1 MLFNSFRHQMKGK
14 YKIIIMITII
24 LTIMLGLFNL
34 FGPKEGQLDTYH
46 SNKLQNTDKTIYG
59 FTMDDID
66 GKPVS
71 LSDFKGKVVLIVNVA
86 SKCGLTSQYKELQAL
101 YEQYSSKGLVILA
114 FPANNFLGQEPG
126 TDQEIKAF
134 CSKNYGVTFP
144 VFSKISVKGKDMSP
158 LYTFLTSK
166 EENGVMDS
174 SVKWNFQKYLID
186 REGRLVTFFDPRTSV
201 TDEKVKEAI
210 IQLF

>member
-1 MLFNSFRHQMKGK
+1 
-14 YKIIIMITII
+14 MIAII
-24 LTIMLGLFNL
+24 LSIMFGLFNL
-34 FGPKEGQLDTYH
+34 FGPKEGQMESYQ
-46 SNKLQNTDKTIYG
+46 SNKLQNSGKTIYG
-59 FTMDDID
+59 FTMNDID

-71 LSDFKGKVVLIVNVA
+71 LGDFKGKVVLIVNVA
-86 SKCGLTSQYKELQAL
+86 SKCGLTPQYEELQAL
-101 YEQYSSKGLVILA
+101 YDQYSSKGLVILA

-144 VFSKISVKGKDMSP
+144 VFSKISVKGKDMAP
-158 LYTFLTSK
+158 LYKFLTSQ

-186 REGRLVTFFDPRTSV
+186 REGRLVTFFDPRTKV
-201 TDEKVKEAI
+201 TEQIVIDALNKI
-210 IQLF
+210 L